1 MDLSD
6 AFRLHIVRR
15 LTILIVRAS
24 ALALP
29 LASAGCTDEA
39 CLRWTDEDRKAEM
52 QGGGTTTGGAMD
64 GGVDDG
70 GASEGGADAGPE
82 VVVCPSRDRAR
93 VLLGSPSCTES
104 IVEVESDGRYD
115 SSAQICCYE
124 VTTDSHSCAVEG
136 RAFMKKGEV
145 RTARAS
151 LAPRSGSKANSSSA
165 AWNRPCV
172 EERFP

>member
-15 LTILIVRAS
+15 LMIIARAS

-29 LASAGCTDEA
+29 LANAGCTDEA
-39 CLRWTDEDRKAEM
+39 CLRWTVEDREAEAAL

-70 GASEGGADAGPE
+70 GASAGSAGTGPE

-93 VLLGSPSCTES
+93 ELLGSPSCTES
-104 IVEVESDGRYD
+104 IVEVKSEEGRYD
-115 SSAQICCYE
+115 SSAEICCYD
-124 VTTDSHSCAVEG
+124 VTTDSHPCAVKDSASMEKSE
-136 RAFMKKGEV
+136 F

-151 LAPRSGSKANSSSA
+151 SAPRSGSA
-165 AWNRPCV
+165 AWDRPCV